1 MDANGEQRHRKAAQI
16 PKDNCTV
23 LRAGPPPDPNP
34 PRPWSHFMFTHLI
47 STCQGGIYQ
56 GLGQRVITPWDPF
69 DNIML
74 TDGKQQVKV
83 LSTQQHHSRMERTR
97 RNCPLDYDITVVL
110 WVRLWIHTEEGSH
123 GRAVPLGKGGLHTTS
138 LSSKWQSPAR
148 AQGRHIPLS
157 VQLLTGAS
165 QCWTITLLHPMLR
178 PEAKA

>member
-1 MDANGEQRHRKAAQI
+1 MDANGEQRHRKAAQT

-34 PRPWSHFMFTHLI
+34 PRSWSHFMFTHLI

-69 DNIML
+69 DNML

-83 LSTQQHHSRMERTR
+83 LSTQQHHSRMEHTR

-123 GRAVPLGKGGLHTTS
+123 GRAVPWGRVACTQPALVPNGRAQQELRVGTS
-138 LSSKWQSPAR
+138 LCLFSYSLVLPSVEQL
-148 AQGRHIPLS
+148 HCYIP
-157 VQLLTGAS
+157 
-165 QCWTITLLHPMLR
+165 C
-178 PEAKA
+178 